1 MYCANCGVK
10 LADSEDRCPLCHTPA
25 YHPDIPRQ
33 PGRPLFPAERYPDT
47 AKKTLWLSAFL
58 TLTTVFVA
66 AIVLLCDLQM
76 GNGISWSGYV
86 LGGLAT
92 FYVAL
97 VLPSWFAR
105 PNAVI
110 FVPCTFVTI
119 AAYLF
124 YINLAVGGN
133 WFFSF
138 ALPITGIV
146 AAIVT
151 TVITCAGGETIRLTL
166 DTTLPRSHYSRDFTV
181 RGTKGMISEEH
192 KVVYLKGMPDK
203 TGDNEAEMF
212 DKYDHPLYKRFPQLA
227 DMPGHVG
234 ADWLVCRAF
243 VESVK
248 NGIDTPIDAYD
259 TITWMAIA
267 ALSEQSVKQ
276 NGAPVDIPDFTGGK
290 WQNRGPVID
299 SIYCLDEIVE

>member
-33 PGRPLFPAERYPDT
+33 PGRPLFPAERYPDAT
-47 AKKTLWLSAFL
+47 KKSRWFSAFL

-76 GNGISWSGYV
+76 GSGISWSGYV

-92 FYVAL
+92 FYVAFI
-97 VLPSWFAR
+97 LPSWFAR

-110 FVPCTFVTI
+110 FVPCTFAV
-119 AAYLF
+119 AAGYLL
-124 YINLAVGGN
+124 YINLAVGGS

-151 TVITCAGGETIRLTL
+151 TVITLLRYVRRGRLYIIGGSLIALGVF
-166 DTTLPRSHYSRDFTV
+166 S
-181 RGTKGMISEEH
+181 
-192 KVVYLKGMPDK
+192 VYLEFFIYYTFESIP
-203 TGDNEAEMF
+203 F
-212 DKYDHPLYKRFPQLA
+212 IFWSVFPL
-227 DMPGHVG
+227 V
-234 ADWLVCRAF
+234 AF
-243 VESVK
+243 VLLGLTAITVAIVKPFKESLRK
-248 NGIDTPIDAYD
+248 FFY
-259 TITWMAIA
+259 M
-267 ALSEQSVKQ
+267 
-276 NGAPVDIPDFTGGK
+276 
-290 WQNRGPVID
+290 
-299 SIYCLDEIVE
+299 

>member
-33 PGRPLFPAERYPDT
+33 PGRPLFPSERYPDT

-124 YINLAVGGN
+124 YINLAVGGS

-151 TVITCAGGETIRLTL
+151 TVITLLRYVRRGRLYIFGGAIMAVAVLSVVLEILMDITFCGYTFLGWCAYPAATFLTIGGLLIFLGICR
-166 DTTLPRSHYSRDFTV
+166 PAR
-181 RGTKGMISEEH
+181 
-192 KVVYLKGMPDK
+192 
-203 TGDNEAEMF
+203 EAMERKF
-212 DKYDHPLYKRFPQLA
+212 F
-227 DMPGHVG
+227 
-234 ADWLVCRAF
+234 
-243 VESVK
+243 
-248 NGIDTPIDAYD
+248 I
-259 TITWMAIA
+259 
-267 ALSEQSVKQ
+267 
-276 NGAPVDIPDFTGGK
+276 
-290 WQNRGPVID
+290 
-299 SIYCLDEIVE
+299 

>member
-76 GNGISWSGYV
+76 GSGISWSGYV

-92 FYVAL
+92 FYVAFI
-97 VLPSWFAR
+97 LPSWFAR

-110 FVPCTFVTI
+110 FVPCTFAV
-119 AAYLF
+119 AAGYLF
-124 YINLAVGGN
+124 YINLAVGGS

-151 TVITCAGGETIRLTL
+151 TVIIVIPAIQPLFS
-166 DTTLPRSHYSRDFTV
+166 RSAAFDCRSFGNRYSGF
-181 RGTKGMISEEH
+181 
-192 KVVYLKGMPDK
+192 L
-203 TGDNEAEMF
+203 
-212 DKYDHPLYKRFPQLA
+212 FP
-227 DMPGHVG
+227 
-234 ADWLVCRAF
+234 
-243 VESVK
+243 S
-248 NGIDTPIDAYD
+248 
-259 TITWMAIA
+259 
-267 ALSEQSVKQ
+267 
-276 NGAPVDIPDFTGGK
+276 PV
-290 WQNRGPVID
+290 
-299 SIYCLDEIVE
+299 